1 MEVRQDANEGHPIK
15 GMGNLKLNVRDKDGR
30 ELEARK
36 LDQDDPEVARAV
48 AQSLED
54 QESARKRKPDW
65 EEMRKVITV

>member
-1 MEVRQDANEGHPIK
+1 
-15 GMGNLKLNVRDKDGR
+15 MGNLKLNVRDKDGR